1 MNEKERL
8 ILARFLFPELTR
20 SVDIEKLLNKA
31 DAGARLCRLKYAEA
45 GFTRDVCLLIHKETT
60 WIFCLR
66 APELSSWELSEP
78 EEVREACILL
88 LNGCDECESD
98 TQTVPPAPA
107 MLLSRTRFEQIKE
120 ESAAL
125 PVHILSDLLEETSG
139 DVMNAPRL
147 ARIMKRCTSEG
158 ELRLCM
164 HGSSG
169 WNTQYASYIGDPSGA
184 FMLRIGSGTEDWMIA
199 APTTKA
205 EFCNAITQWVLKAA
219 PI

>member
-78 EEVREACILL
+78 EEVRQACVIL
-88 LNGCDECESD
+88 LNGSDECESD
-98 TQTVPPAPA
+98 NQTAPAPA
-107 MLLSRTRFEQIKE
+107 MLLSRTRFEQIQE
-120 ESAAL
+120 ESASL
-125 PVHILSDLLEETSG
+125 PVHILSDLLEEASG
-139 DVMNAPRL
+139 DVLNAPRL
-147 ARIMKRCTSEG
+147 ARIMKRCTSKG

-169 WNTQYASYIGDPSGA
+169 WNTQYASYIADPSGA
-184 FMLRIGSGTEDWMIA
+184 FVLRIGRGTEDWMIA

-205 EFCNAITQWVLKAA
+205 EFCNAVTQWVLKAA